1 MRILNKLN
9 ILASMGALLIA
20 VAACTPEPEQQPT
33 PEQPT
38 PNPPTPD
45 PPVEEV
51 EQRMVTIVKFTYED
65 VEYTDT
71 ETYYFNYDSEDRVN
85 KITHHYESFEDG
97 DEYSDIGWALSIDY
111 MSQDFIQL
119 AVDEDGEIDR
129 GYAYLNEN
137 GYIES
142 FDNEEYTYDLS
153 GYLHKVSYTSPYSDN
168 TANATYRWRNDNLSS
183 VDETWSWDDGETHYM
198 YAFQYNTH
206 NRSSINIDLTD
217 VICYCNGEI
226 LGSTPLSW
234 IGLRGKSSKNYVTS
248 LTMQTDYSKYIYT
261 IKWSYDND
269 GYPKICRINEQCID
283 ETGSLNWTDDYLME
297 ISYLD
302 ETGEVTPPQPVVKEE
317 PIVLR
322 VYDDELNG
330 GSEVEIELDEVV
342 YFVVTKDGE
351 DITSQCDIRNLTT
364 NEYIDPS
371 YCFLTSAGTYIF
383 VAENE
388 GITSNQVMVTV
399 TEPENSLP
407 SNISKWIGTYS
418 ASTYQEMVFN
428 GEDDPYLR
436 YGTQNFTITIEYQ
449 SDRELFNVC
458 GLSSILDS
466 GYGILAQLDEDNNL
480 LIKDTYFIDD
490 DEDDGLEYR
499 WLFCYDMYYDP
510 NDLYN
515 KFTYYLYPSELKL
528 KMDAQGHVT
537 FEAEDIIINDGDAMG
552 SFVMTDIFY
561 VDLNENTLSHVANE
575 YPIIYR
581 AGAFDI
587 RKISD
592 EVASTR
598 AESSPKANICK
609 SHNKSNCTD
618 KPFEM
623 ADILSL

>member
-1 MRILNKLN
+1 MKILNQHN
-9 ILASMGALLIA
+9 ILASIGALLIA
-20 VAACTPEPEQQPT
+20 VAACTPEPEGQPT
-33 PEQPT
+33 PE
-38 PNPPTPD
+38 PPTPEPPTPE

-65 VEYTDT
+65 EVYTDT

-85 KITHHYESFEDG
+85 KITHHYEYFEDG

-119 AVDEDGEIDR
+119 MYHEDGGEIDR
-129 GYAYLNEN
+129 EYAYLNEN

-142 FDNEEYTYDLS
+142 FIDEEYTYDLS
-153 GYLHKVSYTSPYSDN
+153 GYLHKVSYTDGEYH
-168 TANATYRWRNDNLSS
+168 ANATYRWRNGNLSS
-183 VDETWSWDDGETHYM
+183 VDETWGDDEVYM
-198 YAFQYNTH
+198 YAFHYNT
-206 NRSSINIDLTD
+206 NSRGLINIDLAD
-217 VICYCNGEI
+217 FICYQCDL

-234 IGLRGKSSKNYVTS
+234 IGLRGESSENYVTS
-248 LTMQTDYSKYIYT
+248 ITEQSDYGKYVYT
-261 IKWSYDND
+261 LKWSYDND
-269 GYPKICRINEQCID
+269 GYPKICRINQQHID
-283 ETGSLNWTDDYLME
+283 ETGALHCTDDYLME
-297 ISYLD
+297 ISYFD

-490 DEDDGLEYR
+490 DEDDGLEHR

-510 NDLYN
+510 NNLYN

-561 VDLNENTLSHVANE
+561 VDHNENTLSHVANE

-598 AESSPKANICK
+598 AESFPKANICK
-609 SHNKSNCTD
+609 SHNQSNCTD